1 MYKTPERSTPRRQPC
16 SGALTSCPHVLT
28 CCFVCTRTGD
38 CISVLPARVQVHS
51 AAQCCTIHAF
61 PHMPTP
67 LTNMPLFVFTR
78 FFSLNHPDV
87 ALCASYRTTSAAA
100 AARPSHGAAWCAHHS
115 SHTHT
120 QYFMFVGLSCHPV
133 AAQRSPQHTHSHIT
147 TEPR

>member
-1 MYKTPERSTPRRQPC
+1 MHPTPPALLWRFDFLPTRPHLLFCVYPNRWLYQRPTC
-16 SGALTSCPHVLT
+16 KGA
-28 CCFVCTRTGD
+28 G
-38 CISVLPARVQVHS
+38 
-51 AAQCCTIHAF
+51 AQCCPMLYHTRLPPHAYTPNQHATICVH
-61 PHMPTP
+61 PI
-67 LTNMPLFVFTR
+67 LFT
-78 FFSLNHPDV
+78 LNHPDV

-120 QYFMFVGLSCHPV
+120 HTHAQYFMFVGLSCHPV